1 MQATPS
7 GWRLLLEAGFRAAAG
22 FKMLC
27 GGEALPRDL
36 ADRLLQGSG
45 ELWNMYGPTETTI
58 WSSCARVSVGSD
70 PVTVGRPIAN
80 TQFYVLDVNRE
91 AVPYGVPGELYIGG
105 DGVARGYYKREE
117 LNVEKFIAN
126 PFKPGR
132 MYRTGDAARWLHSGH
147 VQILGRIDHQIKLR
161 GFRIEAGE
169 IESLLVS
176 HAGVSAAAVLLRE
189 DRPGAKRLVAYY
201 VAPASTAPT
210 AEKLADTL
218 SVLVPDYMVP
228 SEWVRMDALPLNPNG
243 KLDKSALPVPDAGL
257 GLQQEF
263 IAPSTPTEAT
273 LTQIFAEVLRLERI
287 GITDDL
293 LKLGTD
299 SIQLF
304 QITARANRAGFKISA
319 RQLLQLRTAAALA
332 ALIDS
337 EGAASSAPLPSL
349 GDAPPGP
356 PTLPTL
362 GQFQRS
368 RRAGSNARR

>member
-1 MQATPS
+1 
-7 GWRLLLEAGFRAAAG
+7 
-22 FKMLC
+22 
-27 GGEALPRDL
+27 
-36 ADRLLQGSG
+36 
-45 ELWNMYGPTETTI
+45 
-58 WSSCARVSVGSD
+58 
-70 PVTVGRPIAN
+70 
-80 TQFYVLDVNRE
+80 
-91 AVPYGVPGELYIGG
+91 
-105 DGVARGYYKREE
+105 
-117 LNVEKFIAN
+117 
-126 PFKPGR
+126 
-132 MYRTGDAARWLHSGH
+132 
-147 VQILGRIDHQIKLR
+147 
-161 GFRIEAGE
+161 
-169 IESLLVS
+169 
-176 HAGVSAAAVLLRE
+176 
-189 DRPGAKRLVAYY
+189 LVAYY